1 MMGVKDRVWGVG
13 SGGNIIFELHLEMV
27 IKSACQ
33 RNACICSPKAMCA
46 ETHSSTFME
55 APKLSPSDAHIEV
68 NTPRLLAAT
77 WMNHSNV
84 TLDQGSQAKTTP
96 G

>member
-1 MMGVKDRVWGVG
+1 MGMKETVWGVG

-27 IKSACQ
+27 IKSGC
-33 RNACICSPKAMCA
+33 RRKACICSPKAMCA
-46 ETHSSTFME
+46 ETHSSTFMD
-55 APKLSPSDAHIEV
+55 APKLSPSDTHIEV
-68 NTPRLLAAT
+68 NPPRLLAAT
-77 WMNHSNV
+77 WMNLSNV